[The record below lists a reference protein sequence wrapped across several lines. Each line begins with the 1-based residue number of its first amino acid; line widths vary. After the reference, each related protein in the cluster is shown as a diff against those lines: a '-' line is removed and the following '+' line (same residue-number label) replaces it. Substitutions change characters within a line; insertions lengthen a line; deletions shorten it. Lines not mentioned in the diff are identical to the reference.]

1 MFAQNRFICCL
12 TILLLTWCQPT
23 FAQND
28 IVQDSIKDITTVL
41 VMGAGGAVLGLSTLS
56 FTETPKDHLRNIL
69 VGGAI
74 GVIAGVGYVAFKQ
87 ATVGSNVIKES
98 AMLRLEEDKKFSTY
112 ARNSWH
118 QEIQSS
124 LQSGPEAET
133 SLMYSFTF

>member
-1 MFAQNRFICCL
+1 MFSQKRFICCV
-12 TILLLTWCQPT
+12 TTLLLTWCQPS

-87 ATVGSNVIKES
+87 ATVGSDVIRG
-98 AMLRLEEDKKFSTY
+98 AGLIDLEEDKKFSTY

-124 LQSGPEAET
+124 LQSAPEAET
-133 SLMYSFTF
+133 SLMYTFTF